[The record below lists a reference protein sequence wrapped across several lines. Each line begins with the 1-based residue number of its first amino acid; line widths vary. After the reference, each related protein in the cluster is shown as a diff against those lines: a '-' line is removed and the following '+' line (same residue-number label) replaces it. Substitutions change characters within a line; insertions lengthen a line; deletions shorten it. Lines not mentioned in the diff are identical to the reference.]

1 MRVERVALLR
11 PEPRDAGPACS
22 LPHASP
28 THAAADNY
36 AKLFDVSRPA
46 DHRYEEVR
54 VALLPGSPLL
64 PTRLLR
70 VPVLAPLFKSVI
82 CNLQVRVA
90 DGKLESAVEREKM
103 PRPPPPSWLLRLQMV
118 VATAT
123 RVLESTAVPVSF
135 PQLAETRITT
145 TEQLA
150 RTIIS
155 R

>member
-1 MRVERVALLR
+1 M
-11 PEPRDAGPACS
+11 
-22 LPHASP
+22 
-28 THAAADNY
+28 
-36 AKLFDVSRPA
+36 
-46 DHRYEEVR
+46 
-54 VALLPGSPLL
+54 
-64 PTRLLR
+64 
-70 VPVLAPLFKSVI
+70 
-82 CNLQVRVA
+82 A

-135 PQLAETRITT
+135 LQLAETRITT